1 MAATGVGRFQVM
13 ATLQAARAK
22 VLGLP
27 LGSAKSWGLN
37 RAIWYAAAKRRL
49 TSAPAAAKPEKPGK
63 PRVAA
68 TEFWLGSDKAYRVAG
83 RGNPQFTIGGKVQTP
98 ADFERQIV
106 RRFAG
111 TFRQAWGD
119 ASKIVTAYPKEVLES
134 QTAFYDLVYRPR
146 RDKLAKQWN
155 DRAAA
160 RSG

>member
-1 MAATGVGRFQVM
+1 
-13 ATLQAARAK
+13 
-22 VLGLP
+22 
-27 LGSAKSWGLN
+27 
-37 RAIWYAAAKRRL
+37 
-49 TSAPAAAKPEKPGK
+49 
-63 PRVAA
+63 
-68 TEFWLGSDKAYRVAG
+68 
-83 RGNPQFTIGGKVQTP
+83 VQTP

-160 RSG
+160 RSA